1 MYQKAIRVIPVF
13 YPCSSYHAYFSIPPA
28 NGFHISCHTH
38 PICTTIIC
46 VPFMT
51 LWSEPVELSSGKGT
65 IKRGV
70 GMLCPSAFPQS
81 ELELFLLAP
90 GSDKNR
96 VKIHFR
102 CNIQK
107 FLSLHRF
114 CPAQCIVLRDF
125 FQCFTTLEIIQW
137 GYWLSY
143 LSNTPEECFD
153 LL

>member
-1 MYQKAIRVIPVF
+1 
-13 YPCSSYHAYFSIPPA
+13 
-28 NGFHISCHTH
+28 
-38 PICTTIIC
+38 
-46 VPFMT
+46 
-51 LWSEPVELSSGKGT
+51 
-65 IKRGV
+65 
-70 GMLCPSAFPQS
+70 MLCPSAFPQS

-114 CPAQCIVLRDF
+114 CPAQRIVLRDF